1 MFSTLCIMAEMETF
15 LYNGCQGEGVK
26 VALNQNLIKITASG
40 GGEKKR
46 LSQVCNLNTLSTFY
60 EGKNSAVFTIHLH
73 NTQKENISKTSC

>member
-40 GGEKKR
+40 GGEKK
-46 LSQVCNLNTLSTFY
+46 
-60 EGKNSAVFTIHLH
+60 KAI
-73 NTQKENISKTSC
+73 TSL